1 MVVIQK
7 SLVVALVAF
16 VTTLVAPSIVKA
28 GTIYDSIDNRE
39 GASFNTLGAN
49 SYDGATFNAFKPFGE
64 FGGSAVLQF
73 SSFNLNGPVT
83 GFEVTLLS
91 EVAAYDGTNAG
102 FANAFG
108 VIDSKGN
115 FVNILD
121 SAVASVGD
129 TAVFTANQAETYTL
143 AALTPQTRLSSI
155 DADNKDGQ
163 AHILGMAVTKAGKFT
178 YSPADLSG
186 ASIQFD
192 LLVGDI
198 VIFIEDMLATGNV
211 NPLVPNIGDFDY
223 NDMVLVI
230 RQTNV
235 PEPASMLLLGLG
247 AAGLG
252 ARRRRNAQAK

>member
-7 SLVVALVAF
+7 YFVVALAF
-16 VTTLVAPSIVKA
+16 VATLVAPSIAKA
-28 GTIYDSIDNRE
+28 GTIYDSISNRD

-49 SYDGATFNAFKPFGE
+49 SYDGATFNAFKPFGA
-64 FGGSAVLQF
+64 FGGSSVLGF
-73 SSFNLNGPVT
+73 SSFNLSGSVT
-83 GFEVTLLS
+83 GLQVTLLS
-91 EVAAYDGTNAG
+91 EVAAYDGKNAG
-102 FANAFG
+102 FSNAFG

-115 FVNILD
+115 FVDIID
-121 SAVASVGD
+121 SAVASVGS
-129 TAVFTANQAETYTL
+129 TATFTADQTETYTL
-143 AALTPQTRLSSI
+143 AALTPQTVLSSV

-163 AHILGMAVTKAGKFT
+163 AHIIGMEVTKAGKFS

-211 NPLVPNIGDFDY
+211 NPLVPSIGDFDY

-252 ARRRRNAQAK
+252 VRRRRNAQAK